1 VLHWLSTGPLQFD
14 RPLTEISF
22 AEDGP
27 NKTLLVSSA
36 HGKDAISS
44 LIVASL
50 VLSSIMHLQTKH
62 HK

>member
-1 VLHWLSTGPLQFD
+1 MFAQTTYKLD

-36 HGKDAISS
+36 HGKD
-44 LIVASL
+44 LIHSFAVTGL
-50 VLSSIMHLQTKH
+50 VLSFILYL
-62 HK
+62 